1 MRVLVLVFFV
11 VSLSHCA
18 SYTDEIRDLRQDFL
32 GGRYQA
38 SLDKLEK
45 SSVRDSTR
53 NRLLYH
59 MEKAM
64 ILDRL
69 GDLKGS
75 RSLLLDADRIADE
88 LYTTSIS
95 KTAATFIY
103 NESAS
108 DYSGEDYEKVAI
120 HTLLAMSFLQD
131 AKLAEGRVEAKK
143 INDKLHEITQGYDP
157 KYAHYKEDPYA
168 RFLSGLI
175 YEAMQNWDDAIIDYK
190 NALDIYSDSQ
200 YTPFYEGPVPEVLVS
215 SLYGLAV
222 RRNRNELRKDLKAR
236 FPAVIERY
244 EQNVSEIPQGGD
256 IVVLHEA
263 GHIAIKMAKDFF
275 IPIPGQVM
283 RISFPYID
291 RKNLDW
297 SSSSTGIR
305 IIGRGSYTNAA
316 NCLNLNALAY
326 QSLEDRR
333 GRLIAKS
340 MTRLIAKGVLTYQAE
355 KQFGILGGLAANIYS
370 VVTETADTRGWSL
383 LPQAFYVN
391 RVRVPVGRHN
401 LEIKT
406 AGRITDMPSF
416 DIKNGEFKFI
426 RSKG

>member
-1 MRVLVLVFFV
+1 MRVLALVFFV

-45 SSVRDSTR
+45 SSVKDSSR
-53 NRLLYH
+53 NRLLYN

-75 RSLLLDADRIADE
+75 RSLLFDADKIADE

-95 KTAATFIY
+95 KTAATFIF

-131 AKLAEGRVEAKK
+131 GKLSDGRVEARK
-143 INDKLHEITQGYDP
+143 INEKLHEITQNYDP

-190 NALDIYSDSQ
+190 NALDIYSDSK
-200 YTPFYEGPVPEVLVS
+200 YTPFYEGSVPAALIT
-215 SLYGLAV
+215 SLYGLAD
-222 RRNRNELRKDLKAR
+222 RRNRTELKRELKSRYSAI
-236 FPAVIERY
+236 IERY
-244 EQNVSEIPQGGD
+244 EQERSEIPQGGD
-256 IVVLHEA
+256 IIVLHEA
-263 GHIAIKMAKDFF
+263 GHIAIKVAKDFF
-275 IPIPGQVM
+275 IPIPGQVI

-297 SSSSTGIR
+297 NSSNTGLR
-305 IIGRGSYTNAA
+305 VVGRGSYVSAA

-333 GRLIAKS
+333 GRLVAKS
-340 MTRLIAKGVLTYQAE
+340 MARLVAKGALTYQAE

-383 LPQAFYVN
+383 LPQAFYIN
-391 RVRVPVGRHN
+391 RVRVPVGRQN
-401 LEIKT
+401 IEIKT
-406 AGRITDMPSF
+406 AGRITDMPSV
-416 DIKNGEFKFI
+416 DIKDGDFKFI